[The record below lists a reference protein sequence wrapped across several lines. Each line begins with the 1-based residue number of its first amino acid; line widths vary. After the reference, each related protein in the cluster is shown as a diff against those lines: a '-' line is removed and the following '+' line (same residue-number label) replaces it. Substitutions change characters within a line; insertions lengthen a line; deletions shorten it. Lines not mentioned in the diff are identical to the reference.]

1 MFEPVALKHDA
12 NLYVYVTDKKL
23 YDDISLEWYKTS
35 GKFDRNSVG
44 RMMIHDKYRG
54 ELVRASIDNSWIFL
68 PTRNPLN
75 AIVEG
80 MVGHIMLVC
89 CEDSV
94 KSIGVVVK
102 NVECPGDFLCCE
114 RLLMV
119 HVLSTSNTPL
129 DFPFEFK
136 QDEYLPER
144 VMKLSSD
151 VADKIDLGVENLSLV
166 HEYERHILHAH
177 SYAKFVDGLMQFET
191 PVKSLEI
198 ERKKR
203 LLALR
208 YHLEQKRTIHF
219 PPVRQLKY
227 SWKTIVRLHHKY
239 SEK

>member
-1 MFEPVALKHDA
+1 MFEAVALRHDA
-12 NLYVYVTDKKL
+12 NLYAYVADKKT
-23 YDDISLEWYKTS
+23 YDDVSLEWYKTS

-44 RMMIHDKYRG
+44 RMMIHDKYRA
-54 ELVRASIDNSWIFL
+54 ELVRASADNSLIFL
-68 PTRNPLN
+68 PTRNPPN
-75 AIVEG
+75 AVVED
-80 MVGHIMLVC
+80 MAGHIVLVC

-94 KSIGVVVK
+94 KLVGLVVRH
-102 NVECPGDFLCCE
+102 VECPDNFLCCE

-119 HVLSTSNTPL
+119 HVLSTSNTSL

-151 VADKIDLGVENLSLV
+151 VADKIDLGVENLSSL

-177 SYAKFVDGLMQFET
+177 SYGKYIDGLMLFET
-191 PVKSLEI
+191 PVKKLEI

-227 SWKTIVRLHHKY
+227 SWKNIVRLHHKY